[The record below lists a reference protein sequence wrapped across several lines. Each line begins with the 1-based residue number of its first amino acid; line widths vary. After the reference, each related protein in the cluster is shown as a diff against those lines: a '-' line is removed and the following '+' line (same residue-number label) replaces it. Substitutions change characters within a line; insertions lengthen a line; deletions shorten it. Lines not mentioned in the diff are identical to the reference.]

1 MNKILEKIDNDT
13 LIVVGLIAL
22 AIIYSFNAG
31 GEQIVNNIV
40 SVFAGYIG
48 GQYVNSKKEIE

>member
-1 MNKILEKIDNDT
+1 MKDLLNKIDNDT
-13 LIVVGLIAL
+13 LIVVGLIVL
-22 AIIYSFNAG
+22 AIMYSFNAA

-48 GQYVNSKKEIE
+48 GQYVNTKKE